1 MMLDGTKGEASLF
14 DDEYRIT
21 FNGDVFDSNYLRITG
36 VSTGNLNTT
45 VKGEQGIWPEWTGD
59 DTAEDIQDNRYIN
72 EDGQWYYETDDL
84 QVAEEDDNAA

>member
-1 MMLDGTKGEASLF
+1 MGSNADLPIVGGSRLVMLDGTKGEASLF

-36 VSTGNLNTT
+36 ISTGDLNAT

-59 DTAEDIQDNRYIN
+59 DTAEDIR
-72 EDGQWYYETDDL
+72 E
-84 QVAEEDDNAA
+84 